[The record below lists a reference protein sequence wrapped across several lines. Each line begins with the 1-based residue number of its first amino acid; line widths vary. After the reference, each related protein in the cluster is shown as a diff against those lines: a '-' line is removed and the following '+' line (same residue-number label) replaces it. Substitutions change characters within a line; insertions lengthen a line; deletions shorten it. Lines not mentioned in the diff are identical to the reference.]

1 MSVPLYVLQEQSER
15 MDIVYAMRREAFT
28 PEQDNRA
35 KRCIAEVKK
44 KVHTCGECCV
54 CHEPIMVNEKYVE
67 ATYENKRCHLGC
79 METEPIES
87 VLSFFGVPMCVTN
100 SDGKEVHIYG

>member
-1 MSVPLYVLQEQSER
+1 
-15 MDIVYAMRREAFT
+15 
-28 PEQDNRA
+28 
-35 KRCIAEVKK
+35 
-44 KVHTCGECCV
+44 
-54 CHEPIMVNEKYVE
+54 MVNEKYVE

>member
-1 MSVPLYVLQEQSER
+1 M
-15 MDIVYAMRREAFT
+15 
-28 PEQDNRA
+28 
-35 KRCIAEVKK
+35 KVKK
-44 KVHTCGECCV
+44 ENSLRRRMLHLPRTHHGER
-54 CHEPIMVNEKYVE
+54 ETYVE

-87 VLSFFGVPMCVTN
+87 VLSFFGVPLCVTN

>member
-35 KRCIAEVKK
+35 KHCIAEVRAAIEKQQQTCEAKRQQAIRELFKK
-44 KVHTCGECCV
+44 
-54 CHEPIMVNEKYVE
+54 
-67 ATYENKRCHLGC
+67 
-79 METEPIES
+79 
-87 VLSFFGVPMCVTN
+87 GV
-100 SDGKEVHIYG
+100 KK

>member
-1 MSVPLYVLQEQSER
+1 M
-15 MDIVYAMRREAFT
+15 
-28 PEQDNRA
+28 
-35 KRCIAEVKK
+35 KVKK
-44 KVHTCGECCV
+44 KIRYAGECCI
-54 CHEPIMVNEKYVE
+54 CHKPIMVNEKYVE

-87 VLSFFGVPMCVTN
+87 VLSFFGVPLCVTN